1 MTDYPL
7 VPPPE
12 LVCQWKEQWYKA
24 KVKHHDEY
32 AFVATQAARWGSDQ
46 ELDACCKFL
55 THSAAWE
62 PEDVKEFRDARRPE
76 LPSFKKQ
83 ALDALY
89 AIATGAD
96 DTREFYQDIE
106 TIKTALEQLDD

>member
-46 ELDACCKFL
+46 ELEACVEWIHDWYGNRSGEVVGNL
-55 THSAAWE
+55 RAN
-62 PEDVKEFRDARRPE
+62 RRPKP
-76 LPSFKKQ
+76 LSLKPSSPSHYHY
-83 ALDALY
+83 D
-89 AIATGAD
+89 
-96 DTREFYQDIE
+96 
-106 TIKTALEQLDD
+106 